1 MVHGTVRSNTIKAQ
15 ILLTIVYSILITM
28 RKLSP
33 VISKPLLIK
42 QIIWEKE
49 ITEKGIESITCQ
61 VSQPLIF
68 VTLFFFVLDTAI
80 SRNVVGKKICARRSR
95 KVIWDMINTLFLTL
109 KLSKLLL
116 LLSFSTRRNKSMASR
131 AILSNFFEKQ

>member
-1 MVHGTVRSNTIKAQ
+1 MMIIRFAYCGSQYREEQYNKGS

-49 ITEKGIESITCQ
+49 ITKKGIESITCQ
-61 VSQPLIF
+61 VSQPLIS
-68 VTLFFFVLDTAI
+68 VTLFFFVLNTAI
-80 SRNVVGKKICARRSR
+80 SRNVVGKNNVRATIPKGNMGYDQYA
-95 KVIWDMINTLFLTL
+95 VEVTFAAFLQHSQ
-109 KLSKLLL
+109 KQVHGPSCH
-116 LLSFSTRRNKSMASR
+116 SFKF
-131 AILSNFFEKQ
+131 L